1 MSSHSQTHRIDL
13 GINIDHVATLRNAR
27 GTVYPDPIHAA
38 VLAETYGADL
48 ITLHLREDRRHIKD
62 ADLIQIRPLIRTRL
76 NLECAVTEEM
86 LKIACSIKPHDVCLV
101 PEKREEV
108 TTEGGLD
115 VKTHFSAVQGAV
127 QQLQSAGI
135 TVSIFIDPDEAQ
147 AGCNG
152 FGR

>member
-1 MSSHSQTHRIDL
+1 MSVIHPIRL
-13 GINIDHVATLRNAR
+13 GLNIDHVATIRNAR
-27 GTVYPDPIHAA
+27 GGNNPDPVRAA
-38 VLAETYGADL
+38 MLAVESGVDG
-48 ITLHLREDRRHIKD
+48 ITAHLREDRRHIKD